1 MYVVSSHDDVDR
13 GMKFDTCD
21 LGSADFHHVID
32 VMDMVILDDRE
43 YASHTPDDT
52 CLFTV
57 MDMAAADDMRAD
69 IFLEPSVILAAA
81 DGITLHLCRALHTV
95 LGEIVVVLGIEVLS
109 ERNTAAT
116 AVGNFAILDDPAAA
130 PVRADHTILEC
141 RRRRPCG
148 SCLVHGKS
156 GKSDISDTGLTREE
170 AVSSDVDLDLGLIRI
185 FALEVGVD
193 YGLSV
198 FLLTVPLT
206 CGVFRFPGSGI
217 LLAL

>member
-1 MYVVSSHDDVDR
+1 MDENNSVKLNGKFVYILFRSEESLYTVGKFRINDERERVITVTGIMDDVRTD
-13 GMKFDTCD
+13 
-21 LGSADFHHVID
+21 
-32 VMDMVILDDRE
+32 IL
-43 YASHTPDDT
+43 
-52 CLFTV
+52 
-57 MDMAAADDMRAD
+57 
-69 IFLEPSVILAAA
+69 LEPSVILATAYCIA
-81 DGITLHLCRALHTV
+81 LHLCRALHSV
-95 LGEIVVVLGIEVLS
+95 FCEVVVILRIEILTQ
-109 ERNTAAT
+109 RDTAAAAMGDFT
-116 AVGNFAILDDPAAA
+116 VLDDPPLT

-185 FALEVGVD
+185 FALEVGID